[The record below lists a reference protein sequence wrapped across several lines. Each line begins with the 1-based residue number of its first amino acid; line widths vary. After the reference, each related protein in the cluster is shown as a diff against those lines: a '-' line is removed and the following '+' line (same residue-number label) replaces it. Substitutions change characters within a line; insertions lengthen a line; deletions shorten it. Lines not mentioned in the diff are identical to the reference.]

1 MRALSYDGATTI
13 GVHLLPDLLPLF
25 QRRGG
30 SFGSLRD
37 RGTDQGLGGVRAG
50 EVDVAGVMRAIT
62 PAEQAAAD
70 LRWVLVGHDAL
81 GLFVHA
87 SNPLAGVSRAQLK
100 GIFTGAL
107 RGWGELGWRDSAVV
121 PITER
126 KAGGRGT
133 VQELRRIALDGDP
146 YGATLE
152 HEDAPSCLRAV
163 MADPDGVTVASMSMA
178 LPGVRAVAI
187 DGVSPSAANVRS
199 GAYLLGRPMYLVSRA
214 PPSEA
219 AAALLELVVSDEGQA
234 VVARKFTPAR

>member
-1 MRALSYDGATTI
+1 MNALTYDGATTI

-30 SFGSLRD
+30 SYGSLRD
-37 RGTDQGLGGVRAG
+37 RGTDQGLAGVRAG

-62 PAEQAAAD
+62 PAERSAAD
-70 LRWVLVGHDAL
+70 LRWALVGHDAL

-87 SNPLAGVSRAQLK
+87 SNPLAGLTRAQLK
-100 GIFTGAL
+100 GIFTGTIRAWGAL
-107 RGWGELGWRDSAVV
+107 GGGDSAVV
-121 PITER
+121 PVTER

-133 VQELRRIALDGDP
+133 VQELRRIALDGDA
-146 YGATLE
+146 YGSTVE

-163 MADPDGVTVASMSMA
+163 VAEPNAITVASMSMA
-178 LPGVRAVAI
+178 LPGVRAIAI
-187 DGVSPSAANVRS
+187 DGVAPSAANVRS

-219 AAALLELVVSDEGQA
+219 ARALLELIASDEGQA
-234 VVARKFTPAR
+234 IVAQKFTPAR